1 MTITIKATELPA
13 IGATYQGGFFA
24 GLITLNGD
32 TYGLVVAP
40 KAQGELEE
48 ATWGVYG
55 NDLPGAFSFNDGL
68 ANTQAMAAAESDL
81 ARWMLALDIAG
92 FSDWYLP
99 SRDELEICYRNLKP
113 TEQHNYCSFRDGEN
127 PSTTPVSYP
136 YTATNPV
143 QTQAAPFADGGEE
156 AFAPSWYWASTQSS
170 PTSAWIQYFGGGYQ
184 VNVHNDGETRARAV
198 RRFKVTP

>member
-1 MTITIKATELPA
+1 MNAIAKAVLPA
-13 IGATYQGGFFA
+13 IGTAYEGGFFG
-24 GLITLNGD
+24 GLITLNGE

-55 NDLPGAFSFNDGL
+55 NDLPGAISFNDGL

-99 SRDELEICYRNLKP
+99 SRDELEVLYRNLKP
-113 TEQHNYCSFRDGEN
+113 TTQQNYCSFRDGEN
-127 PSTTPVSYP
+127 PSTVPVSYP
-136 YTATNPV
+136 YSATNPA
-143 QTQAAPFADGGEE
+143 QTQAAAFAEEGEE
-156 AFAPSWYWASTQSS
+156 AFAPLWYWASTQYG
-170 PTSAWIQYFGGGYQ
+170 PDTAWIQNFGGGTQGYALK
-184 VNVHNDGETRARAV
+184 GYECRARAV

>member
-1 MTITIKATELPA
+1 MNAIAKAVLPA
-13 IGATYQGGFFA
+13 IGTAYEGGFFG
-24 GLITLNGD
+24 GLITLNGE

-55 NDLPGAFSFNDGL
+55 NDLPDAISFNDGL

-99 SRDELEICYRNLKP
+99 SRDELEILYRNLKP
-113 TEQHNYCSFRDGEN
+113 TTQQNYCSFRAGEN
-127 PSTTPVSYP
+127 PSTAPVSYP
-136 YTATNPV
+136 YSATNPA
-143 QTQAAPFADGGEE
+143 QTHASAFAEGGEE
-156 AFAPSWYWASTQSS
+156 SFAPHWYWASTQYS
-170 PTSAWIQYFGGGYQ
+170 PGGAWIQYFG
-184 VNVHNDGETRARAV
+184 DGTQYFDHKVDESRARAV

>member
-1 MTITIKATELPA
+1 MNPIAKAALPA
-13 IGATYQGGFFA
+13 IGAAFEGGFFA
-24 GLITLNGD
+24 GLFTLNGE

-48 ATWGVYG
+48 ARWGNYG
-55 NDLPGAFSFNDGL
+55 NDLQGAISFNDGQ
-68 ANTQAMAAAESDL
+68 ANTRAMAEAEPDL
-81 ARWMLALDIAG
+81 ARWMLALEING
-92 FSDWYLP
+92 FADWYLP

-156 AFAPSWYWASTQSS
+156 AFAPRWYWASTQYS
-170 PTSAWIQYFGGGYQ
+170 PSNAWIQYFVGGIQLNAHEDY
-184 VNVHNDGETRARAV
+184 EYRARAV